1 MEILLIDMGALAI
14 FLGYMAIVYWHAV
27 SRDARP
33 RDRARSDLL
42 RTAPWSG
49 PDLRQAWL
57 SSVAK
62 EHERGRLARQSG
74 STNARRN

>member
-27 SRDARP
+27 SHDSRP
-33 RDRARSDLL
+33 RDRARIDLM
-42 RTAPWSG
+42 RKAPWSG
-49 PDLRQAWL
+49 AGLRQAWL
-57 SSVAK
+57 SWVAK